1 MLRSKSKPIVY
12 VFGWG
17 RGLLAKKTPAL
28 SRLGTKR
35 QCLACGAKYYDLGR
49 KPPVCSRCGASAE
62 PKRASGHVEERAGR
76 PGCDSRDAAIPRSRG
91 PIFTA
96 DRPRMVARA
105 GGRDRPGRPVAQTRR
120 APGVSRLRLRGRRQD
135 DACAP
140 HRRGR
145 ARRDGVRRLHRQ
157 GRAGDAIEGLRGR
170 DDHPCAHLPGERG
183 RGRRAQFHPQRRW
196 SGLEGRAHRDRRMFD
211 GRRGAGARP
220 PLVRQADPGPGRP
233 VPAAARQRAAAF
245 SPRARR
251 TSC

>member
-12 VFGWG
+12 VLGRG
-17 RGLLAKKTPAL
+17 RGLLTKKTLAL

-62 PKRASGHVEERAGR
+62 PKRASELAKAQPAAQG
-76 PGCDSRDAAIPRSRG
+76 RDADKPPRRR
-91 PIFTA
+91 PAFAT

-105 GGRDRPGRPVAQTRR
+105 GGGDRPGRPMAQTGR
-120 APGVSRLRLRGRRQD
+120 APGVSPLRLRWRRQD

-145 ARRDGVRRLHRQ
+145 ARRDGVRRFHRQ
-157 GRAGDAIEGLRGR
+157 SRAGDAIEGLRGR
-170 DDHPCAHLPGERG
+170 DDHPRAHLPGERG
-183 RGRRAQFHPQRRW
+183 RGRRAQLHSQRRRA
-196 SGLEGRAHRDRRMFD
+196 GLEGRAHRDRRMFD

-233 VPAAARQRAAAF
+233 LPVAARQRRRLF
-245 SPRARR
+245 HRGRAR